1 MYNIYPCVLYTT
13 NFGMYFV
20 GEGFSTIM
28 DTMENTL
35 GAIPPEEMAFLKT
48 TKQEKSDDDEQSKE
62 ITEQP
67 KSQESKEE
75 GL

>member
-1 MYNIYPCVLYTT
+1 MY
-13 NFGMYFV
+13 MYFV

-35 GAIPPEEMAFLKT
+35 GAIPPEELAFMRT
-48 TKQEKSDDDEQSKE
+48 TKEEKSDDDQQSKE

-67 KSQESKEE
+67 KSQESKE
-75 GL
+75 GLYLVKMTCSSRYY